1 MKGKCVVYEKA
12 LASYKQ
18 LKEGLNSTFIRLEGL
33 DVQETRGLIAL
44 AANCSEISDEIVH
57 AVHEKTGGVP
67 MYIEQMAIYLRQKK
81 MLASKSRAGTA
92 LSPETGLA
100 DFIRSTVTVHH
111 VLIEQMDLLRPNT
124 HLTLKVAAV
133 LGAQITL
140 SDLSSM
146 YPYKTSPT
154 ALERDLM
161 DLEIFGFLR
170 HTSEQDMTKIWH
182 FNTQVARDVV
192 HELIPHYQR
201 RSLHAELAQVLTE
214 NRKKV
219 CAIDSVK
226 LILSSGLIASFL
238 SSYTP
243 RMASAA

>member
-1 MKGKCVVYEKA
+1 MVYEKA

-18 LKEGLNSTFIRLEGL
+18 LREALTTSFVRLAGLN
-33 DVQETRGLIAL
+33 VHETRSLMVMV
-44 AANCSEISDEIVH
+44 ANCTEISDEIVQ

-81 MLASKSRAGTA
+81 MLSSKSRAGTA
-92 LSPETGLA
+92 LNPETGLA
-100 DFIRSTVTVHH
+100 DFIRNTVTVHH

-133 LGAQITL
+133 LGNEITL

-146 YPYKTSPT
+146 YPYKTSST
-154 ALERDLM
+154 ALERDLT
-161 DLEIFGFLR
+161 DLENFGFLR
-170 HTSEQDMTKIWH
+170 RTSEKDMTKTWH

-201 RSLHAELAQVLTE
+201 RSLHAELAQALSD

-219 CAIDSVK
+219 CTIVLRD
-226 LILSSGLIASFL
+226 
-238 SSYTP
+238 
-243 RMASAA
+243 